1 MKKRHIYLLA
11 EKDTPHSVD
20 KAVEHQPGSGFGDA
34 PLACEKTAAHLRLIR
49 QASVAAIV
57 QNDACPKKAR
67 SYFLQKPRTKE
78 KDGFH
83 RIRATIKYR
92 VGK

>member
-1 MKKRHIYLLA
+1 MKERHRYLLA
-11 EKDTPHSVD
+11 EEDTTHSVY

-34 PLACEKTAAHLRLIR
+34 TLACQKTAAHLRLIR
-49 QASVAAIV
+49 RASMAAIV
-57 QNDACPKKAR
+57 QNSAFPKQAR
-67 SYFLQKPRTKE
+67 SDFLQKPRRKQ